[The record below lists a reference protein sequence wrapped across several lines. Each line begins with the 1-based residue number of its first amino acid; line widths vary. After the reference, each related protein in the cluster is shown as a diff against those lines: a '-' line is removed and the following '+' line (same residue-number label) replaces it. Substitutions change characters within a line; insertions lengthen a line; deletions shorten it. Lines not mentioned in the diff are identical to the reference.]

1 MVHNILNNG
10 QAIQMGADLMGHWDI
25 PHTPFTAFGLLQ
37 WFQPNTRI
45 NKDPLDFTRY
55 DLGVQW
61 LINKYLRIAFDS
73 QAIQYYHSQFT
84 YPATAVPGQ
93 KATPAVPFAVPRDT
107 HAFFLHLEFRY

>member
-1 MVHNILNNG
+1 
-10 QAIQMGADLMGHWDI
+10 MGADLLGHWDI

-61 LINKYLRIAFDS
+61 LINKYLRVAFDS

-84 YPATAVPGQ
+84 FPATHVPGQ
-93 KATPAVPFAVPRDT
+93 GFTPAVPFAVARDT
-107 HAFFLHLEFRY
+107 HAFFLNLEFRY